1 MRKIREPRTFID
13 RSLIGLV
20 VVWAILHAPM
30 CASAASIIWGA
41 PTGIGADTDVS
52 TNGTLV
58 SAFNL
63 GSSGVPTTAVNGV
76 TFTGLVVSGTLA
88 TSGNFSFSSSPSMI
102 STNSLGSG
110 AAPFVNLSSSYKTLL
125 SSAGGGVNLPITL
138 TISSLTVGAGYEFEW
153 WAANSIETTQYL
165 DTATAGSAVTLNT
178 NPSATVGGV
187 GQWVVGTF
195 IADSP
200 SEVISFNSTNGG
212 PIINAVQLRQTSVP
226 EPSSTLL
233 LIAAGLAG
241 PWNPFR
247 RRRERK

>member
-13 RSLIGLV
+13 RSWLGLV
-20 VVWAILHAPM
+20 VVWTILHAPV

-52 TNGTLV
+52 TNGTLL

-63 GSSGVPTTAVNGV
+63 GSSGVSTTTINGV
-76 TFTGLVVSGTLA
+76 TFTGLAVSGTLA
-88 TSGNFSFSSSPSMI
+88 TSGNFSFSGSGMI

-125 SSAGGGVNLPITL
+125 SSAAGAVNTPVTL

-153 WAANSIETTQYL
+153 WSDNSIETTQYL
-165 DTATAGSAVTLNT
+165 NTATAGNAVTLNT

-195 IADSP
+195 TADSP
-200 SEVISFNSTNGG
+200 SEIISFTSTNGG

-226 EPSSTLL
+226 EPSSTVL

-247 RRRERK
+247 RRRQRR